1 MQHSFK
7 ILRYDEEKNIL
18 QIKIDERLNME
29 RIRTYYSDDLSNVTG
44 ELVLSDPRKF
54 SPKQRALYRALLNDI
69 YRKYYSP
76 SDVSHEFFKEEYF
89 RKYGEQISTKDSA
102 ETTVEAM
109 NNLIEIVIDFMF
121 EFGVPFEKG
130 YELLPRNEQFF
141 YYQCLKHRK
150 CVVCGKQADVCH
162 VDTVGAGRNRKKI
175 DHSDFRFYAGCRVH
189 HSEEHTIGTE
199 RFLNKYK
206 IMPIKLDEATRKK
219 LNIGG

>member
-7 ILRYDEEKNIL
+7 ILRYDEEKNVL
-18 QIKIDERLNME
+18 QIKLDEPLNME
-29 RIRTYYSDDLSNVTG
+29 RIRTYYSDDLSNVVG
-44 ELVLSDPRKF
+44 ELILSDPRKF

-130 YELLPRNEQFF
+130 YELLPRNEQYF

-150 CVVCGKQADVCH
+150 CVVCGKHADVCH
-162 VDTVGAGRNRKKI
+162 VDTVGMGRDRTNI
-175 DHSDFRFYAGCRVH
+175 DHSEFRFYAGCRTH
-189 HSEEHTIGTE
+189 HGEEHTIGIE
-199 RFLNKYK
+199 NFLNKYQ
-206 IMPIKLDEATRKK
+206 IIPIKLNDETRKK